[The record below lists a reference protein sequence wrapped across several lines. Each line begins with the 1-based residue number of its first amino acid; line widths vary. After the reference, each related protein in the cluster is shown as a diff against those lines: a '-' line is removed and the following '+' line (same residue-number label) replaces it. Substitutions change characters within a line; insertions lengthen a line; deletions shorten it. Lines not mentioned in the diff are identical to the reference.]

1 MRRPLSAAGR
11 GTNTTVSGI
20 AHCMMPR
27 MSTRSLSRPRV
38 RRLLTLLSVPLA
50 LAAALTSTVDV
61 GAQQPGLRIFRV
73 RETVGIRRTEY
84 PVSVS
89 VQLPKGAL
97 TDVSHARVMNNS
109 AEVPVQFTARAP
121 WDDGSVQT
129 LDIDFNTSLDPEEDR
144 RYELQFGPSV
154 TAAATP
160 ARGLTLDDQATAIVV
175 GTLTF
180 AKSGSPL
187 LTSASYR
194 GEGIGKGQNGLTITD
209 ANGRRHDLS
218 KAQGANL
225 DVVKGGPLLVVLR
238 YTASIAIDE
247 TTSIPVELVMEMPNS
262 KTWLKTTATV
272 TDRSRKLK
280 DIAIE
285 RPYAWSGFPVLW
297 DFGTDSGTYGVFR
310 AATDSITLTQ
320 TVGVSGPSGWK
331 VESGPLNQ
339 RRAIEVSAGPRSKT
353 TNGWGHVQ
361 DAASAVAFGFAR
373 FGRDTG
379 SYSIALSAGGQ
390 STFRF
395 APAAPTTQ
403 QQVVLF
409 EHFVATPV
417 AIGAATNP
425 TAMLTPPAVTVER

>member
-1 MRRPLSAAGR
+1 
-11 GTNTTVSGI
+11 
-20 AHCMMPR
+20 MPR
-27 MSTRSLSRPRV
+27 MSTRRLIRPRI
-38 RRLLTLLSVPLA
+38 RRALTLLCVPLA
-50 LAAALTSTVDV
+50 LAAALTGSVDV
-61 GAQQPGLRIFRV
+61 SAQQPTIRIFRV
-73 RETVGIRRTEY
+73 RETAGIRRTEY

-89 VQLPKGAL
+89 VQIPKGAL

-109 AEVPVQFTARAP
+109 AEVPVQFTARAT

-129 LDIDFNTSLDPEEDR
+129 LDIDFNASLDPEEDR
-144 RYELQFGPSV
+144 RYELQFGAAV
-154 TAAATP
+154 TSTAKP
-160 ARGLTLDDQATAIVV
+160 ARGLTLEDQATAITV
-175 GTLTF
+175 GNLTF
-180 AKSGSPL
+180 SKSGSPL
-187 LTSASYR
+187 LASASYR

-209 ANGRRHDLS
+209 ANVRRHDLS

-238 YTASIAIDE
+238 YTASIAIDD
-247 TTSIPVELVMEMPNS
+247 TTSIPIELVMEMPNS

-272 TDRSRKLK
+272 TDRTRKLK

-320 TVGVSGPSGWK
+320 TVGVSGASGWK
-331 VESGPLNQ
+331 IESGPLNQ
-339 RRAIEVSAGPRSKT
+339 RRAVEMSAGARSKNA
-353 TNGWGHVQ
+353 NGWGHVQ

-373 FGRDTG
+373 FGRDAGT
-379 SYSIALSAGGQ
+379 YSIALSAGGQ
-390 STFRF
+390 ATYRF
-395 APAAPTTQ
+395 APAAAATQ
-403 QQVVLF
+403 QQIVLF

-417 AIGAATNP
+417 ALGAATNP

>member
-1 MRRPLSAAGR
+1 M
-11 GTNTTVSGI
+11 
-20 AHCMMPR
+20 
-27 MSTRSLSRPRV
+27 
-38 RRLLTLLSVPLA
+38 SVPLA
-50 LAAALTSTVDV
+50 LAAALAGSVDV
-61 GAQQPGLRIFRV
+61 DAQQPTVRIFRV
-73 RETVGIRRTEY
+73 RETAGIRRTEY

-89 VQLPKGAL
+89 MQIPKGAV

-109 AEVPVQFTARAP
+109 AEVPVQFTARAS

-129 LDIDFNTSLDPEEDR
+129 LDIDFNASLDPEEDR

-154 TAAATP
+154 TSTAKP
-160 ARGLTLDDQATAIVV
+160 SRGLTLDDQPTAIVV
-175 GTLTF
+175 GNLTF
-180 AKSGSPL
+180 SKSGSPL
-187 LTSASYR
+187 LASASYR

-225 DVVKGGPLLVVLR
+225 EVVKGGPLLVVLR
-238 YTASIAIDE
+238 YTASIAIDD

-262 KTWLKTTATV
+262 KTWLKTSATV
-272 TDRSRKLK
+272 TDRIRKLK

-320 TVGVSGPSGWK
+320 SVGVSGPSGWK
-331 VESGPLNQ
+331 IESGPLNQ
-339 RRAIEVSAGPRSKT
+339 RRALEVSAGARSKA

-361 DAASAVAFGFAR
+361 DSAAAVAFGFAR
-373 FGRDTG
+373 FGRDAG
-379 SYSIALSAGGQ
+379 NYSIALSAGGQ

-395 APAAPTTQ
+395 APAAPVTQ
-403 QQVVLF
+403 HQVVLY

-425 TAMLTPPAVTVER
+425 TAMLTPPSVTVER

>member
-1 MRRPLSAAGR
+1 
-11 GTNTTVSGI
+11 
-20 AHCMMPR
+20 MPR
-27 MSTRSLSRPRV
+27 MSTRRLIHPRV
-38 RRLLTLLSVPLA
+38 RRALALLSVPLA
-50 LAAALTSTVDV
+50 LAAALSTTVDL
-61 GAQQPGLRIFRV
+61 GAQQPTLRIFRV
-73 RETVGIRRTEY
+73 RETAGIRRTEY

-109 AEVPVQFTARAP
+109 AEVPVQFTARAA

-129 LDIDFNTSLDPEEDR
+129 LDIDLNVSLDPEEDR
-144 RYELQFGPSV
+144 RFELQFGPSV
-154 TAAATP
+154 TAAAKP

-175 GTLTF
+175 GNLTF
-180 AKSGSPL
+180 SKSGSPL

-225 DVVKGGPLLVVLR
+225 EVVKGGPLLVVLR
-238 YTASIAIDE
+238 YTATIAIDE
-247 TTSIPVELVMEMPNS
+247 TTTIPVELVMEMPNS

-285 RPYAWSGFPVLW
+285 RPYAWSGLPVLW

-310 AATDSITLTQ
+310 AATDSVTLTQ

-331 VESGPLNQ
+331 IESGPLNQ
-339 RRAIEVSAGPRSKT
+339 RRALEVSAGARSKNA
-353 TNGWGHVQ
+353 NGWGHVQ

-373 FGRDTG
+373 FGRDAG

-395 APAAPTTQ
+395 APAAPATQ
-403 QQVVLF
+403 QQVVLY

>member
-1 MRRPLSAAGR
+1 
-11 GTNTTVSGI
+11 
-20 AHCMMPR
+20 MMPR
-27 MSTRSLSRPRV
+27 MSTRLIRPRV
-38 RRLLTLLSVPLA
+38 RRALTLLSIPLA
-50 LAAALTSTVDV
+50 LAATLVDAVDV
-61 GAQQPGLRIFRV
+61 DAQQPNLRIFRV
-73 RETVGIRRTEY
+73 RETAGIRRTEY
-84 PVSVS
+84 PVSVT
-89 VQLPKGAL
+89 VQIPRGAL

-109 AEVPVQFTARAP
+109 AEVPVQFTARAG

-129 LDIDFNTSLDPEEDR
+129 LDIDLNASLDPEEDR
-144 RYELQFGPSV
+144 RYELQFGESI
-154 TAAATP
+154 TSTATP
-160 ARGLTLDDQATAIVV
+160 ARGLTIEDQAGAIKV
-175 GTLTF
+175 GNLTF
-180 AKSGSPL
+180 SKSGSPL
-187 LTSASYR
+187 LASASYR

-209 ANGRRHDLS
+209 GNGRRHDLS
-218 KAQGANL
+218 KAQGASL
-225 DVVKGGPLLVVLR
+225 EVVKGGPLLVVLR
-238 YTASIAIDE
+238 YTASIAIDD
-247 TTSIPVELVMEMPNS
+247 TTSIPVELFMEMPNS

-285 RPYAWSGFPVLW
+285 RPYAWTGFPVLW

-310 AATDSITLTQ
+310 AATDAITLTQ
-320 TVGVSGPSGWK
+320 SVGASGPSGWK
-331 VESGPLNQ
+331 IESGPLNQ
-339 RRAIEVSAGPRSKT
+339 RRAVEVSAGSRAKT

-373 FGRDTG
+373 FGRDAGT
-379 SYSIALSAGGQ
+379 YSIALSAGGQ

-403 QQVVLF
+403 HQLVLY